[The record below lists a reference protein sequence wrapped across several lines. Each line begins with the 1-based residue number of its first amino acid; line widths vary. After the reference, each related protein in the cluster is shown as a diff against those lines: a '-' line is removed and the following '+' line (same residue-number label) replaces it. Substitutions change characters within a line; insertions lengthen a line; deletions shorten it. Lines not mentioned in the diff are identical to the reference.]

1 MNTLKKLEKR
11 LIGKPDSEGNNF
23 FRHLVEALCLKE
35 KLDLAALYELSYDDF
50 KLAMAIMQDWRLDQY
65 TKTKTRLREL
75 VLLPQEAGGEPET
88 D

>member
-11 LIGKPDSEGNNF
+11 LIGKPGSKGNEF

-35 KLDLAALYELSYDDF
+35 KLSLAELYQLPYDDF

-65 TKTKTRLREL
+65 TKTKERLREV
-75 VLLPQEAGGEPET
+75 VLLPQEAG
-88 D
+88 